1 MAGINPLSYYSTN
14 AASAAQS
21 SAAEKKTDSSST
33 FGSGT
38 VDKTEFLK
46 LLVVQLQ
53 NQDPLSPIKNE
64 NFVAQMATFS
74 SLEQLISINQAVSKL
89 AETDQTNAAGQ
100 TEQQKRA

>member
-1 MAGINPLSYYSTN
+1 MAGISPLGYSGYN
-14 AASAAQS
+14 AAAAAQAATEENKDTS
-21 SAAEKKTDSSST
+21 S
-33 FGSGT
+33 FGTGT

-74 SLEQLISINQAVSKL
+74 SLEQLISINKAVTKL
-89 AETDQTNAAGQ
+89 AEPEETNAAVQ
-100 TEQQKRA
+100 TVQQKNA

>member
-1 MAGINPLSYYSTN
+1 MAGINPLSYNPYSIGSAPT
-14 AASAAQS
+14 AASTS
-21 SAAEKKTDSSST
+21 DKSASDAL
-33 FGSGT
+33 GAGV

-74 SLEQLISINQAVSKL
+74 SLEQLISINKAVTKL
-89 AETDQTNAAGQ
+89 AGIDETAAGSNTDQRKSA
-100 TEQQKRA
+100 